1 VGIAAVRGRE
11 DTPPDTPSEYF
22 LQLTPSSRLA
32 AMNLQLTRTS
42 PAITDRQRQI
52 VALIAAGC
60 SNEEVGRHLGISA
73 RTAKAHSDTLRQ
85 KLGVERRRQIPGA
98 YYRLTGKDPFIRAL
112 SDPLLLGG

>member
-1 VGIAAVRGRE
+1 MH
-11 DTPPDTPSEYF
+11 
-22 LQLTPSSRLA
+22 LQLI
-32 AMNLQLTRTS
+32 RTS

-73 RTAKAHSDTLRQ
+73 RTVKAHCDTLRQ

-98 YYRLTGKDPFIRAL
+98 YYRLTGNDPFMRAL
-112 SDPLLLGG
+112 SDPILLEG